1 MSKPYFNNIPNF
13 EYVSRIAT
21 AKNISDTIL
30 VKNLFKRGKIREDI
44 LNELTYFTKYKVIGD
59 DRPDNVAK
67 KMYGTPYLDWLILL
81 SNNIMNIETEWPLTE
96 DAFNKY
102 LYKKYQTEEKIFS
115 THHYETQLLQN
126 SLGRTIVSKG
136 FEVPKNYTIT
146 YYDEGRKTENIAT
159 NIVDEISNYTYETRK
174 QDNRRNVFIL
184 KDRYVGLI
192 ITDLGRIMPYKKGS
206 SQYVNSNIVKGEK
219 IRLYN

>member
-1 MSKPYFNNIPNF
+1 MSKPYFSNIPNF

-21 AKNISDTIL
+21 AKNISDTII

-44 LNELTYFTKYKVIGD
+44 LNELAYFTKYKVIGD
-59 DRPDNVAK
+59 DRPDNVSK

-102 LYKKYQTEEKIFS
+102 LLNKYQTEEKMYS
-115 THHYETQLLQN
+115 VHHYETQLLQN
-126 SLGRTIVSKG
+126 SLGRTIVKKG
-136 FEVPKNYTIT
+136 LEVPKNYTIT
-146 YYDEGRKTENIAT
+146 YYDEGREVENIAT
-159 NIVDEISNYTYETRK
+159 NITDEISNYTYEVRK
-174 QDNRRNVFIL
+174 QDKRRNIFVL
-184 KDRYVGLI
+184 KDYYVGLVM
-192 ITDLGRIMPYKKGS
+192 TDLEKLMPYKEGS

>member
-1 MSKPYFNNIPNF
+1 MAKSYFKNIPNF

-21 AKNISDTIL
+21 AKNISDTII

-44 LNELTYFTKYKVIGD
+44 LNELTYFTKYQIVGD
-59 DRPDNVAK
+59 ARPDNVAK
-67 KMYGTPYLDWLILL
+67 QVYNNPYLDWLILL
-81 SNNIMNIETEWPLTE
+81 ANNMMNVETEWPLTE

-102 LYKKYQTEEKIFS
+102 LLNKYQTEEKIYS
-115 THHYETQLLQN
+115 VHHYETQLLQN

-136 FEVPKNYTIT
+136 LEVPKNYTIT
-146 YYDEGRKTENIAT
+146 YYDEGRKVENIAT
-159 NIVDEISNYTYETRK
+159 NITDEISNYTYEVRK
-174 QDNRRNVFIL
+174 QDKRRNIFVL
-184 KDRYVGLI
+184 KDYYVGLVM
-192 ITDLGRIMPYKKGS
+192 TDLEKLMPYKEGS

>member
-1 MSKPYFNNIPNF
+1 MSKPYFKNIPNF

-21 AKNISDTIL
+21 AKNISDTII

-44 LNELTYFTKYKVIGD
+44 LNELSYFTKYKVIGD
-59 DRPDNVAK
+59 DRPDNVSK

-102 LYKKYQTEEKIFS
+102 LLNKYQTEEKMYS
-115 THHYETQLLQN
+115 VHHYETQLLQN
-126 SLGRTIVSKG
+126 SLGRTIVKKG
-136 FEVPKNYTIT
+136 LEVPKNYTIT
-146 YYDEGRKTENIAT
+146 YYDEGREVENIAT
-159 NIVDEISNYTYETRK
+159 NITDEISNYTYEVRK
-174 QDNRRNVFIL
+174 QDKRRNIFVL
-184 KDRYVGLI
+184 KDYYVGLVM
-192 ITDLGRIMPYKKGS
+192 TDLEKLMPYKEGS

>member
-1 MSKPYFNNIPNF
+1 MSKPYFKNIPNF

-21 AKNISDTIL
+21 AKNISDTII

-44 LNELTYFTKYKVIGD
+44 LNELAYFTKYKVIGD
-59 DRPDNVAK
+59 DRPDNVSK

-102 LYKKYQTEEKIFS
+102 LLNKYQTEEKMYS
-115 THHYETQLLQN
+115 VHHYETQLLQN
-126 SLGRTIVSKG
+126 SLGRTIVKKG
-136 FEVPKNYTIT
+136 LEVPKNYTIT
-146 YYDEGRKTENIAT
+146 YYDEGREVENIAT
-159 NIVDEISNYTYETRK
+159 NITDEISNYTYEVRK
-174 QDNRRNVFIL
+174 QDKRRNIFVL
-184 KDRYVGLI
+184 KDYYVGLVM
-192 ITDLGRIMPYKKGS
+192 TDLEKLMPYKEGS